1 MGIKVVIMAY
11 DIPTLQEL
19 KAAHLAR
26 LESSLGQSAPVN
38 DKAFLRVLANT
49 EAGQDIGLYKYAADR
64 AKQNLAITATG
75 SDLDRIGAE
84 WSTTR
89 KAATVAELTAT
100 MTAVTGTVIPAAIDF
115 TADANGL
122 LYRPTADVTAVADV
136 ATLTLR
142 CRESGAA
149 GALEIGDTLEIASQI
164 AGANTTATVTAVV
177 TIGVDAE
184 SDSDY
189 RSRVLFAQRAITGGA
204 NATDHKIWAEEVTG
218 VKRAFP
224 YSGRPADAG
233 TSYPGDRQVYI
244 EATTDI
250 DADGYAPAGLLD
262 DVRDAINYD
271 PDTGASRAPLG
282 ITDATLFLRSI
293 SRTTIHVEIRDFVVD
308 ADKDAACKAAIN
320 TALDTYFAY
329 VTPFVDGVDLPQ
341 ERSDTISSMT
351 VGQAVQDV
359 LDAYGATASSVG
371 FGIVVGVF
379 LTQYVLGTG
388 ELLKRGTVVYA

>member
-1 MGIKVVIMAY
+1 MSY

-38 DKAFLRVLANT
+38 DKAFLRVLANS
-49 EAGQDIGLYKYAADR
+49 EAAQDIGLYKYAADR
-64 AKQNLAITATG
+64 AKQNLALTATG
-75 SDLDRIGAE
+75 ADLDLLGKNENIIRKTATTAE
-84 WSTTR
+84 VT
-89 KAATVAELTAT
+89 ATLTA
-100 MTAVTGTVIPAAIDF
+100 ATGTVIPSTIDF
-115 TADANGL
+115 IADANGL
-122 LYRPTADVTAVADV
+122 LYRPTSDVTAVAGV
-136 ATLTLR
+136 ATLTLQ
-142 CRESGAA
+142 CRESGAD
-149 GALEIGDTLEIASQI
+149 GQLEVGDTLEIASQI

-204 NATDHKIWAEEVTG
+204 NATDHKIWSEVVTG

-244 EATTDI
+244 EATTDV
-250 DADGYAPAGLLD
+250 DADGYAPAWLLD

-271 PDTGASRAPLG
+271 PDTGASRTPLG

-341 ERSDTISSMT
+341 ERNDTLTSMT
-351 VGQAVQDV
+351 VGQVVQDV
-359 LDAYGATASSVG
+359 LAAYGASSSSVG

-379 LTQYVLGTG
+379 VAIYVLGMG
-388 ELLKRGTVVYA
+388 ELCKIGTVSYA